1 MSRLTLF
8 VLATG
13 GLVGLIAITAAD
25 AWRGE
30 RLSDAIS
37 GVADV
42 HLRCSAYYQTTA
54 DILVQDGD
62 EDTADPYRER
72 AAMAL
77 ASGAELSGQ
86 KLLTMTQARNA
97 MSATM
102 KGSNGADVG
111 ILGDLASRY
120 DDECVPLLNGQ

>member
-1 MSRLTLF
+1 MSKSILL
-8 VLATG
+8 VLGTG
-13 GLVGLIAITAAD
+13 GLVGLIAIVGANP
-25 AWRGE
+25 WRGDNPT
-30 RLSDAIS
+30 DATS

-42 HLRCSAYYQTTA
+42 YLRCSAYYQTTA
-54 DILVQDGD
+54 DILARDGD
-62 EDTADPYRER
+62 EDIADQYRQR

-77 ASGAELSGQ
+77 ASGAELSAQ

-102 KGSNGADVG
+102 KGLNGAAEG

-120 DDECVPLLNGQ
+120 DDECVPLLNDQ